1 MSQIGSSL
9 KNLNE
14 TFETTHL
21 AVVQAE
27 TPIHWTFVEHLP
39 QPRNKKS
46 IKDKGVKLGG
56 PYFSPNSDDFV
67 TR

>member
-21 AVVQAE
+21 AVVQSE
-27 TPIHWTFVEHLP
+27 TPIYWTFVEHLP
-39 QPRNKKS
+39 QPCNKKS
-46 IKDKGVKLGG
+46 IKDKEA
-56 PYFSPNSDDFV
+56 N
-67 TR
+67 